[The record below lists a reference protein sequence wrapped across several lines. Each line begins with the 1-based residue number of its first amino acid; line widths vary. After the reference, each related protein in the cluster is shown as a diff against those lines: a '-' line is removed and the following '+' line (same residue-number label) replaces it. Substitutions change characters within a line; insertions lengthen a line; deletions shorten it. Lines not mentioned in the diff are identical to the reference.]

1 LRSDPPAPPDEERFR
16 WPARL
21 TVAAQEIEHSAAF
34 VVNRL
39 ELDYRL
45 PARFH
50 DALVVMLN
58 SVERGDGHLDCVS
71 PDTRRPTRFS
81 AAMLSPMENHG

>member
-1 LRSDPPAPPDEERFR
+1 LPSDPPALPDEERFR
-16 WPARL
+16 WPARV
-21 TVAAQEIEHSAAF
+21 TVAAREIEHSAAS

-39 ELDYRL
+39 ELDSRL
-45 PARFH
+45 PARLY
-50 DALVVMLN
+50 DAQVVTLD